1 MPSYGGKCVNSLYMS
16 LNTANDATIRADMI
30 HAGCLLDLTNRSGL
44 RVHGCLPMFANHTG
58 CGIDGKIEWHTNHN
72 SGKEYADYLLRE
84 NGTPFTLEPKDG
96 QFCYALDMVEKFP
109 KETKDKGHRPLCD
122 IDDKTLT
129 L

>member
-1 MPSYGGKCVNSLYMS
+1 MSSYGGKCVNSLYMS
-16 LNTANDATIRADMI
+16 LHTANDATIRADMI

-109 KETKDKGHRPLCD
+109 KETKDNGHRPLCD